1 MKKFNGFERWVL
13 TEALTTWRDQFEAQ
27 VLAAEEDG
35 QNSLFAPGYATLI
48 TKDLLDKID
57 SNTAKAKLNLKKS

>member
-27 VLAAEEDG
+27 VRADEANG
-35 QNSLFAPGYATLI
+35 HNSLFAPGYATMI
-48 TKDLLDKID
+48 TKELLEKVDE
-57 SNTAKAKLNLKKS
+57 NTAKAKLNLKKS

>member
-27 VLAAEEDG
+27 VLADQSDG
-35 QNSLFAPGYATLI
+35 RNSLFAPGYATLI
-48 TKDLLDKID
+48 TKDLLDKVND
-57 SNTAKAKLNLKKS
+57 NTAKAKLNLKKS

>member
-27 VLAAEEDG
+27 VLADRSGRA
-35 QNSLFAPGYATLI
+35 
-48 TKDLLDKID
+48 
-57 SNTAKAKLNLKKS
+57 